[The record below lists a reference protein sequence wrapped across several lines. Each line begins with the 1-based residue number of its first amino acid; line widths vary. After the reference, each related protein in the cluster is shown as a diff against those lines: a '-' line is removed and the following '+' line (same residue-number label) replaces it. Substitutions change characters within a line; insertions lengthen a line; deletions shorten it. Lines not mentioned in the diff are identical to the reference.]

1 MTAVSIAKQHE
12 FTCPS
17 CGHAS
22 SPVVWVA
29 IDLIERPDLKP
40 DLASGA
46 CGCLDC
52 PSCSASMTR
61 VDPLLVTRLDPV
73 APVLLVVSAEEAD
86 IGEALKSADPVMRQV
101 QAALGSAASTT
112 PGPVVPL
119 TFGALSLAVTRDLAR
134 DLEHQDPPLLA
145 ATEECRGE
153 YERFLERIRQTSDR
167 RHLQLALGLLHQVV
181 SRAGLEKLFR
191 DYPELLT
198 DAALTELAAGTDQDD
213 ETAQRHMKA
222 RRALLADAATG
233 STRVAW
239 KRFKACIRRE
249 WPTYWMPQIR
259 RLTSDISAAGSRGN
273 WESLLR
279 SANDLAV
286 VAKSVGMEPLE
297 VRALMSAGSAL
308 LEISVAGRPDR
319 VEQAITYL
327 EEAQTVVDRGSSRIP
342 RDLAVTVLSH
352 LAVAYGMRVEGD
364 PGANQMRA
372 VECLRRALLLAP
384 HRDRDLRAL
393 LRTNLAFCLIALAT
407 ELTNVDES
415 KVGPDDAEA
424 VRRIEEAIGELTKA
438 LKWRTF
444 RRNPLDWGYTKT
456 NLGFAY
462 AHRPQGDRVANLEQA
477 IAHYSD
483 AVRGFSAA
491 SESHLAAHAKRNLS
505 AAEFGLAQVEAGDA
519 HAGGPRLERA
529 LRCAQEALAERPAT
543 VAPIEAGR
551 AWLQIGR
558 IHEATNDT
566 DSAIDAYARALAT
579 LTPVTAARDCRAAAR
594 ALANLISDRDGWGA
608 AADVWETAAEAAAQ
622 AANMCTTAGAR
633 LRELHAHADVFR
645 LAGFALASSGNY
657 KRAVEVI
664 ELGRARELST
674 WMEGDVVDEA
684 VLRSLSPSLC
694 ERFFALRAQLDEL
707 DRLEDLGRPGMLTM
721 DAAALAEGMASTI
734 DEIRKLPGFERLLM
748 RPSFAEIAATP
759 EPGQAIAYLATAPV
773 GCAVL
778 VVGATT
784 AGPVLVHLMSDSPD
798 SGRVVRI
805 ILDLDERAGIL
816 KGYAWAQWTGDDEEL
831 VRTLEELSK
840 ALGETI
846 LRPLAE
852 LLREHGFETVCL
864 VPAGLLG
871 LLPLHALSWKDQAG
885 EQCLLD
891 GIEVTYAPSAFT
903 EAICRRRAARR
914 SGGPRRLLAV
924 GNPLPQDPPLP
935 GAEREAQMVADLFAE
950 DSTTLLLEQDATKSI
965 VLASMSGATH
975 IHLACHGAAS
985 WPNEALTAQ
994 LLMAHG
1000 EPITGN
1006 DLLAI
1011 EAFEPR
1017 LVVASACQTGVM
1029 QGYETVDQ
1037 ALSLGT
1043 VFLGAGAAAAVAT
1056 LWPVDDYATALLMCH
1071 FYESYLG
1078 SDDAATAGRPAAALR
1093 AAQLWLRDLTPEAEE
1108 RYLEDHP
1115 TLRHHRDSSRA
1126 HGDMRRVGADS
1137 VGPYESMVT
1146 WAPFLVFGA

>member
-12 FTCPS
+12 FACPS

-29 IDLIERPDLKP
+29 IDLIERPDLRP

-46 CGCLDC
+46 CGHLVC

-73 APVLLVVSAEEAD
+73 APVLLVVSAEGAD
-86 IGEALKSADPVMRQV
+86 IGEALQSADPVMRQV

-181 SRAGLEKLFR
+181 SRAGLEKLLR
-191 DYPELLT
+191 EYPELLT
-198 DAALTELAAGTDQDD
+198 DAALTELAAGTDQED

-233 STRVAW
+233 NTRAAW
-239 KRFKACIRRE
+239 KRFKACLRRE
-249 WPTYWMPQIR
+249 WRTYWMPQIR
-259 RLTSDISAAGSRGN
+259 RLTSDVSATGSRGD

-279 SANDLAV
+279 SANDLVA

-308 LEISVAGRPDR
+308 LEIAAAGRPDR
-319 VEQAITYL
+319 VEQAVTYL
-327 EEAQTVVDRGSSRIP
+327 EEARTIVDRGSSRIP

-352 LAVAYGMRVEGD
+352 LAIAYGMRAEGD
-364 PGANQMRA
+364 PGANQTRA
-372 VECLRRALLLAP
+372 IDCLRRALRLAP
-384 HRDRDLRAL
+384 QRDRDLRAL
-393 LRTNLAFCLIALAT
+393 LRTNLAFCLIVLAI

-415 KVGPDDAEA
+415 MVNPDDEA
-424 VRRIEEAIGELTKA
+424 ATRIEEAIGQLTKA
-438 LKWRTF
+438 LKWRSL
-444 RRNPLDWGYTKT
+444 RRNPLDWGYTET

-462 AHRPQGDRVANLEQA
+462 AHRLKGDRAANLEQA
-477 IAHYSD
+477 IAHYGD

-491 SESHLAAHAKRNLS
+491 GERHLAAHAKRNLS
-505 AAEFGLAQVEAGDA
+505 AAEFDLAQIEAGDE
-519 HAGGPRLERA
+519 HGGDPRLERA
-529 LRCAQEALAERPAT
+529 LRYAQEALAERPAT

-551 AWLQIGR
+551 AWLQIGH

-566 DSAIDAYARALAT
+566 DSAIDAYARALET

-594 ALANLISDRDGWGA
+594 ALANLVSDRDGWGA
-608 AADVWETAAEAAAQ
+608 AADVWETAAEATAQ
-622 AANMCTTAGAR
+622 AASMCTTAGAR
-633 LRELHAHADVFR
+633 LRELHVHADVFR
-645 LAGFALASSGNY
+645 LAGFALASNGNHE
-657 KRAVEVI
+657 RAVEII

-674 WMEGDVVDEA
+674 WMEGDVVDETA
-684 VLRSLSPSLC
+684 LRSLSPSLC
-694 ERFFALRAQLDEL
+694 DRFFTLRAQLHEV
-707 DRLEDLGRPGMLTM
+707 DRLEDLRRPGMRTM
-721 DAAALAEGMASTI
+721 DGAALAKAMASTI
-734 DEIRKLPGFERLLM
+734 DEIRKLPGFERFLM
-748 RPSFAEIAATP
+748 RPSFAEIAAIP
-759 EPGQAIAYLATAPV
+759 GPGQAIAYLATAPV

-784 AGPVLVHLMSDSPD
+784 AGPVLAHLISDSPD
-798 SGRVVRI
+798 SGRIVRI
-805 ILDLDERAGIL
+805 ILDLDERAGTL
-816 KGYAWAQWTGDDEEL
+816 KGYAWAQWAGDDEEL
-831 VRTLEELSK
+831 ARTLGEVSQ
-840 ALGETI
+840 ALGEPI
-846 LRPLAE
+846 LRPLVG
-852 LLREHGFETVCL
+852 LLRGHGIETVCL

-871 LLPLHALSWKDQAG
+871 LLPLHALPWKDGAG

-914 SGGPRRLLAV
+914 SGGPHGLLAV

-935 GAEREAQMVADLFAE
+935 GAEREAQVIADLFAE
-950 DSTTLLLEQDATKSI
+950 DSTTLLLKEEATKSA
-965 VLASMSGATH
+965 VLASMPGATH

-985 WPNEALTAQ
+985 WSNEALTAE

-1000 EPITGN
+1000 EPISGN

-1011 EAFEPR
+1011 EGFEPR
-1017 LVVASACQTGVM
+1017 LVVASACQTGVV

-1037 ALSLGT
+1037 SLSLGT
-1043 VFLGAGAAAAVAT
+1043 VFLGAGAAAAIAT
-1056 LWPVDDYATALLMCH
+1056 LWPVDDYATALLMCR

-1078 SDDAATAGRPAAALR
+1078 SDSAATTGRPAAALR
-1093 AAQLWLRDLTPEAEE
+1093 SAQLWLRDLTPEAEE
-1108 RYLEDHP
+1108 RYLENRP

-1126 HGDMRRVGADS
+1126 HGEGRCAGAGS
-1137 VGPYESMVT
+1137 TRPYESTVT
-1146 WAPFLVFGA
+1146 WAPFLIFGS